1 MVFHFPLMASRRANS
16 SSADCLVNTSEQWSL
31 ESICSGNI
39 HLNLIYDR
47 KRIKWTNN
55 FELLKEFM
63 ERNVK
68 EPGKWTSPGGNSR
81 RFTSLNSDLCLT
93 WYFDKQKTL
102 LFQGK
107 SGESLREILVNLCE
121 KIIST
126 AGDCPAGDTNR
137 SNGNHIGEPLN
148 PICGL
153 NTVPP
158 EPQTS
163 RLTCNC
169 PCENVSMEL
178 EDMKLNFEVLQS
190 RVDSLQSLANTFE
203 ICKPANADA
212 YASEIECL
220 KRELS
225 DEKKKSEQF
234 RSELVFLKENISN
247 FTDLESK
254 SKRQSNPIN
263 KINFTPGET
272 SLISDLTARH
282 VIESDESNQVIVE
295 KVNEQQNQRSISLS
309 RTTRNK
315 RKYEL
320 NNINTIN
327 DTNANIQHKT
337 SKLAAP
343 NQQKANSGSTL
354 ANQSREC
361 NQTDRAPFLTMH
373 TTSDKVNK
381 NTKKVKASQGRLYPL
396 RPTQQQPIY
405 IPPDWLNRLPL
416 IDIPNNKA
424 NSITDFRADFR
435 RRPGLAHL
443 APSWLAHLELVHQ
456 ITRS

>member
-1 MVFHFPLMASRRANS
+1 MVSRRANS
-16 SSADCLVNTSEQWSL
+16 SSADCLANTSEQWSL

-39 HLNLIYDR
+39 HLNLIYDC

-93 WYFDKQKTL
+93 WYFNKQKTL

-107 SGESLREILVNLCE
+107 TGVSLREILVNLCE
-121 KIIST
+121 KITST
-126 AGDCPAGDTNR
+126 AGDCPAGDTN
-137 SNGNHIGEPLN
+137 SGNHIGEPLN
-148 PICGL
+148 PIWGL
-153 NTVPP
+153 NTVLL

-169 PCENVSMEL
+169 PCENVLMEL

-212 YASEIECL
+212 YPSEIECL

-225 DEKKKSEQF
+225 DERKKSEQF
-234 RSELVFLKENISN
+234 RSELVFLKENILN
-247 FTDLESK
+247 FADREPK

-263 KINFTPGET
+263 KTNFTPGET
-272 SLISDLTARH
+272 LLIRH
-282 VIESDESNQVIVE
+282 VSESDESNQVIVE
-295 KVNEQQNQRSISLS
+295 KVNEQQNQRSISLP
-309 RTTRNK
+309 RTTKNK

-343 NQQKANSGSTL
+343 NQQNLRSTLPTTTQNKANSDSTL
-354 ANQSREC
+354 VNQSREC

-373 TTSDKVNK
+373 TTADKVNK
-381 NTKKVKASQGRLYPL
+381 NTKKAKDPL
-396 RPTQQQPIY
+396 RPIQQQPICM
-405 IPPDWLNRLPL
+405 PPDWLNRLPL
-416 IDIPNNKA
+416 IDLQNNNKA
-424 NSITDFRADFR
+424 NFITNFRANFR
-435 RRPGLAHL
+435 RRPGLAHRT
-443 APSWLAHLELVHQ
+443 PSWLAHLELVHQ